1 MVSIKSYIRK
11 RLRKRF
17 IELILITLVI
27 NIVILLSFL
36 PIIKFG
42 KGTLRITEGGSWYV
56 ETNENF
62 CSYSDIIIDNPEYFS
77 ATLIPENE
85 GKEVYYGLIPGIF
98 YPVLTSFQQ
107 WNYFSLDLLINFYL
121 KVWISVLIA
130 LISSF
135 MFIGYFFKK
144 RKNYQIVNTPF
155 S

>member
-42 KGTLRITEGGSWYV
+42 KGTLRITEKGSWYV

-62 CSYSDIIIDNPEYFS
+62 CGYSDIIIDNPEDFS
-77 ATLIPENE
+77 VVLIPENE

-135 MFIGYFFKK
+135 IFVGYFFKK
-144 RKNYQIVNTPF
+144 RKNYQIVNTLF